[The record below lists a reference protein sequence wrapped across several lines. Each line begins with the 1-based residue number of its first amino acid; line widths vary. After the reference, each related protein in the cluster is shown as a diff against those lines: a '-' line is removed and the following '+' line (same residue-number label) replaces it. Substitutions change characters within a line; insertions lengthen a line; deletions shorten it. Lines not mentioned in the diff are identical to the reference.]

1 MERLRDLIDTY
12 KDYPKKGIEFKDVL
26 GIIQEPKVFKEI
38 IFKMSS
44 SQIIKNAEA
53 IISIDA
59 RGFIFGSAI
68 SLQASKPM
76 IVARKPGKLPGK
88 LLERNYN
95 LEYGK
100 NSLSIQ
106 KKALKRYNSFAI
118 VDDLLA
124 TGGTVDCVSK
134 IIESNNKEVV
144 GLLVVVELLKLEGR
158 LKLNFPVESLTIFW
172 KNAFLN
178 TLFKEIE
185 LLQFKYLMYLFKKLL
200 RFILIK
206 KKYWTI

>member
-1 MERLRDLIDTY
+1 
-12 KDYPKKGIEFKDVL
+12 
-26 GIIQEPKVFKEI
+26 
-38 IFKMSS
+38 MSS
-44 SQIIKNAEA
+44 SQIVKNAEA

-76 IVARKPGKLPGK
+76 IVARKPGKLPGE
-88 LLERNYN
+88 LLEKNYN

-106 KKALKRYNSFAI
+106 KKALKKFNSYVI

-134 IIESNNKEVV
+134 ILIGNNKSVA
-144 GLLVVVELLKLEGR
+144 GLVVVVELIKLEGR
-158 LKLNFPVESLTIFW
+158 LKLNFPVDSFITFW
-172 KNAFLN
+172 WIYF
-178 TLFKEIE
+178 FK
-185 LLQFKYLMYLFKKLL
+185 L
-200 RFILIK
+200 K
-206 KKYWTI
+206 KKWSSNKSYNKNY